1 MSSSLHIHDKKK
13 NTLIIGKGPT
23 QGLELV
29 KQDIQDGIKLVNVN
43 VDQMQVLVIINII
56 GIMINADVNVKN

>member
-1 MSSSLHIHDKKK
+1 MSSSPHIHDKKK

-23 QGLELV
+23 QGLELL

-56 GIMINADVNVKN
+56 GLMINADVNVKN